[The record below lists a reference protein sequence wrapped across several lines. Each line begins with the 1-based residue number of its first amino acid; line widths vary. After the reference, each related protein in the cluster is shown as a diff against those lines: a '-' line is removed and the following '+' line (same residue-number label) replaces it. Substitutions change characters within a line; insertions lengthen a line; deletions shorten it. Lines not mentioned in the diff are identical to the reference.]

1 MPAVVE
7 TKTAAPA
14 PVIAEPEPSVDVS
27 NKVVDSPEV
36 NATDAP
42 NAANDINSHL
52 EPISDDELND
62 SVAKEATDADE
73 TVAET
78 AMENGTDSACSS
90 NATSKSSSQI
100 KLKYEYPEGIL
111 CYLKLHESF
120 ALVIF
125 YKIFFLSLK
134 DDFLLGS

>member
-14 PVIAEPEPSVDVS
+14 PVIAEPEPSVEVS

-36 NATDAP
+36 KATDAP
-42 NAANDINSHL
+42 NAANDVDSHL

-62 SVAKEATDADE
+62 SIAKETTDADE
-73 TVAET
+73 TVAEA

-100 KLKYEYPEGIL
+100 KLKYEYPVGMS
-111 CYLKLHESF
+111 CYLKS
-120 ALVIF
+120 
-125 YKIFFLSLK
+125 YKSCA
-134 DDFLLGS
+134 